1 MEDTMTYDNDERLRP
16 NANIAKNPGP
26 GLSPFVL
33 GAIVV
38 ALILGGVFLFA
49 PSDTNTASNQNGTTV
64 SEPARV
70 APPASTTGSGATS
83 PAPARPGNP
92 ATTR

>member
-1 MEDTMTYDNDERLRP
+1 MTYDNDERLRSD
-16 NANIAKNPGP
+16 ANPVKDTSV
-26 GLSPFVL
+26 GLSPYVF

-38 ALILGGVFLFA
+38 ALILGGVFLFT
-49 PSDTNTASNQNGTTV
+49 PSNTNTASNQSGTTV

-70 APPASTTGSGATS
+70 IPPASTTGSGATS

>member
-1 MEDTMTYDNDERLRP
+1 MTYDNDERLRS
-16 NANIAKNPGP
+16 NANTAKDPGP

-38 ALILGGVFLFA
+38 ALILGGVFLFT
-49 PSDTNTASNQNGTTV
+49 PSNTNTASTQNGTTV

-70 APPASTTGSGATS
+70 APPASTTGDLQAGPVESFAVALERW
-83 PAPARPGNP
+83 P
-92 ATTR
+92 